1 MLYELLTEAL
11 QVEMQWRFERT
22 QTLTLTFLGHFPPDR
37 PQIKILPDDSP
48 ACLGSFLFRLTRNKA
63 GATELVPLLSLLH
76 RPSRCMHAS
85 AHHGARPLHRCR
97 CCASSRPSR

>member
-37 PQIKILPDDSP
+37 SQIKILPDDSP

-63 GATELVPLLSLLH
+63 GATELVPLLIATDGYGWPLCRRAGATELVPLLSLLH
-76 RPSRCMHAS
+76 RPSR
-85 AHHGARPLHRCR
+85 
-97 CCASSRPSR
+97 

>member
-1 MLYELLTEAL
+1 MEIRT
-11 QVEMQWRFERT
+11 RT

-63 GATELVPLLSLLH
+63 GATELVPLLIATDGYGWPLCRRAGATELVPLLSLLH
-76 RPSRCMHAS
+76 RPSR
-85 AHHGARPLHRCR
+85 
-97 CCASSRPSR
+97 